1 MVLHKPFY
9 SLPRSSPS
17 HHLHFRQRQVVIP
30 GQLHPHIPP
39 APPDSY
45 LSQQPCRT
53 RRVVARH
60 PRLIDRR
67 RQVSRTE
74 RIVRDQ
80 HVEVAQSVTATICPF
95 RSAAHSPGRP
105 ATRVG
110 VRNLCGSLNCRP
122 SSRSCSHPLPGSIL
136 LRNLCSTARSPC
148 PKPGYH
154 LIQAQ
159 QSPATARPDIRT
171 PSAAC
176 SAMRQRRTP
185 PAILPQSRRSAKSP
199 PRR

>member
-1 MVLHKPFY
+1 MIRHQPFW
-9 SLPRSSPS
+9 PRPSTSSC

-80 HVEVAQSVTATICPF
+80 HVEVAQSVTATI
-95 RSAAHSPGRP
+95 SP
-105 ATRVG
+105 
-110 VRNLCGSLNCRP
+110 
-122 SSRSCSHPLPGSIL
+122 I
-136 LRNLCSTARSPC
+136 
-148 PKPGYH
+148 
-154 LIQAQ
+154 
-159 QSPATARPDIRT
+159 
-171 PSAAC
+171 
-176 SAMRQRRTP
+176 
-185 PAILPQSRRSAKSP
+185 PQSHRSDLLHTPQVDP
-199 PRR
+199 PPGLVFEICVAH